1 MVAGVAVS
9 LAGLETGKSWMS
21 DEPDLVFITPT
32 WAGDLDHF
40 RLMRASLEQSPLG
53 KYPHYAVVQTEDLP
67 LFDEFRDSPGLT
79 LLSTRDV
86 LPAEVERRRV
96 RARRLSERFGRNFT
110 RICGSLKRVVSWPLW
125 PSYTGWHTQQLC
137 KLKLATEL
145 DCDTAVVIDSDVLV
159 TPHAD
164 AGDFF
169 GDSGVVCFAHWQ
181 HRSELRGKVRN
192 WSLESERLAG
202 MTSEQSDV
210 NVYFDT
216 PFVFDRKLLDWAL
229 RELES
234 SSGKDWWSTLLARPP
249 RRWSEFGYYKAFLAS
264 RENQIDIEWRQPA
277 FFRYLFDTR
286 DPKTVVDQVCSFMRD
301 PQVHFVTI
309 HSQASGRHEWSAE
322 DFLVPIL
329 SDLRDQRGGGPN

>member
-21 DEPDLVFITPT
+21 DEPDIVFVTPT
-32 WAGDLDHF
+32 WA
-40 RLMRASLEQSPLG
+40 
-53 KYPHYAVVQTEDLP
+53 
-67 LFDEFRDSPGLT
+67 GLT

-86 LPAEVERRRV
+86 MPAEVERRRV

-110 RICGSLKRVVSWPLW
+110 RICGSLKRLVSWPLW

-181 HRSELRGKVRN
+181 HRSELRG
-192 WSLESERLAG
+192 AI
-202 MTSEQSDV
+202 
-210 NVYFDT
+210 
-216 PFVFDRKLLDWAL
+216 P
-229 RELES
+229 
-234 SSGKDWWSTLLARPP
+234 RPLWI
-249 RRWSEFGYYKAFLAS
+249 R
-264 RENQIDIEWRQPA
+264 
-277 FFRYLFDTR
+277 
-286 DPKTVVDQVCSFMRD
+286 
-301 PQVHFVTI
+301 
-309 HSQASGRHEWSAE
+309 
-322 DFLVPIL
+322 
-329 SDLRDQRGGGPN
+329 